1 MPAIIEMMCCYSTSH
16 WIVRFLSALRRSHN
30 GSAPVSR
37 SAMAFA
43 AVLITPL
50 TLHAQA
56 APDTTLKISFG
67 AFVDSYYAFDFNR
80 PPTFDRAFTT
90 QPARHNEF
98 NVNLAFA
105 EVKLESPRVR
115 GRLALQAGTS
125 VQSNYSG
132 EPRNG
137 TISGPDLARIIQE
150 AVAGVKISD
159 NTWVDGGIFFSH
171 IGMEGFVSR
180 DNPIYT
186 RSLVADYSPYYESGV
201 RFGWQP
207 SSYVTTT
214 FVVVN
219 GWQNISEFNSAK
231 SVGARVDYAATPRMT
246 VSYYNYLGD
255 EASDTARN
263 HQVRFYNGIGAK
275 GTIGER
281 FLLLSEVDYGVQELA
296 NGSGNAN
303 WWGFTLIGGYQMT
316 KSAAIVARLER
327 YQDPHQVIV
336 PTNTP
341 NGLNTNG
348 ASIGL
353 DVVPQPRVLWRTEL
367 RGYANQTAVFP
378 KRGSGTS
385 KDDLLIVTSM
395 ALTF

>member
-1 MPAIIEMMCCYSTSH
+1 MPATIDYAKLRST
-16 WIVRFLSALRRSHN
+16 IALA
-30 GSAPVSR
+30 GLL
-37 SAMAFA
+37 
-43 AVLITPL
+43 VLPHVV
-50 TLHAQA
+50 HAQVA
-56 APDTTLKISFG
+56 PAPPDTTAKITFG
-67 AFVDSYYAFDFNR
+67 GFVDSYYAFDFNR

-105 EVKLESPRVR
+105 ELKLESPRVR

-132 EPRNG
+132 EPHNG

-159 NTWVDGGIFFSH
+159 NAWVDGGIFFSH
-171 IGMEGFVSR
+171 IGMEGFISR

-201 RFGWQP
+201 RLGWQL
-207 SSYVTTT
+207 SSHVTTT

-219 GWQNISEFNSAK
+219 GWQNISEFNAAK
-231 SVGARVDYAATPRMT
+231 SVGARIDYATSPST
-246 VSYYNYLGD
+246 TLTYYNYLGD
-255 EASDTARN
+255 EAPDSAKNR
-263 HQVRFYNGIGAK
+263 QMRFYNGIGVK
-275 GTIGER
+275 GTLNEK
-281 FLLLSEVDYGVQELA
+281 LLVLAEADYGVQELA
-296 NGSGNAN
+296 NGSGNAH
-303 WWGFTLIGGYQMT
+303 WWGGMVIGHYQVT
-316 KSAAIVARLER
+316 TTAAIVARLER

-348 ASIGL
+348 ASIGF

-367 RGYANQTAVFP
+367 RGYENQTAVFP
-378 KRGSGTS
+378 KRDSGPS
-385 KDDLLIVTSM
+385 KDDLLIVTSL
-395 ALTF
+395 ALSF